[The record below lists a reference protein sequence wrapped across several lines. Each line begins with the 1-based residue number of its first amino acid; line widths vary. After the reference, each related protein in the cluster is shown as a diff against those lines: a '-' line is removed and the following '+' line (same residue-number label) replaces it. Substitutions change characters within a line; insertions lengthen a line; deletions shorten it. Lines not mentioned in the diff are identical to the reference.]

1 MVEAL
6 IRFYKH
12 KISVMRKLVELK
24 KLYHRDA
31 NRIALFF
38 EKDRELIDACKEIG
52 AKFSA
57 THKCWYVDN
66 KRENLRKIFEC
77 FKGKAWIETRQFFGK
92 PETLKVKRERFQIE
106 MSEHGKTEL
115 DFFMNQLRARRLSE
129 NTMRAYKSAIEI
141 FLTYFSEVDVHEIS
155 NDHVNQFLS
164 DYLYEQGYSES
175 YQSQFVS
182 AIKQFFK
189 ARTGVFLD
197 LDLLAYPKKERRL
210 PKIFSKTEVRDM
222 IESTQNLKHRTLL
235 SLQYGAGLR
244 VGELTRI
251 RIDDL
256 DLDRKTIIIYGKGK
270 KTRRVFLGKSLGELV
285 EIYLRCYKPIGYLF
299 HGQYGPYSMTSV
311 NSVLKQAA
319 RRVGIKRQVY
329 SHMLRHSYATH
340 LLESGVDVRYIQELL
355 GHSSSKTTVIYTY
368 VSKKKLGEIESPF
381 ETLIK

>member
-1 MVEAL
+1 MKRT
-6 IRFYKH
+6 I
-12 KISVMRKLVELK
+12 ELK

-31 NRIALFF
+31 RRIALFF
-38 EKDRELIDACKEIG
+38 AKDQELIDACKELG

-57 THKCWYVDN
+57 TNKCWYVDN
-66 KRENLRKIFEC
+66 KRENLRKIFDC
-77 FKGKAWIETRQFFGK
+77 FKGKAWIETGAFFGK
-92 PETLKVKRERFQIE
+92 PEELKMKQEKLSIQL
-106 MSEHGKTEL
+106 SEHGKTEL

-129 NTMRAYKSAIEI
+129 NTMRSYKSAVEV
-141 FLTYFSEVDVHEIS
+141 FLTYFNEMEVSEIS
-155 NDHVNQFLS
+155 NDHVNHFLS
-164 DYLYEQGYSES
+164 DYLYEQGYSQS

-189 ARTGVFLD
+189 ARTGV
-197 LDLLAYPKKERRL
+197 LLELELLSHPKKERKL
-210 PKIFSKTEVRDM
+210 PKIFSKTEVREM

-251 RIDDL
+251 RLDDL
-256 DLDRKTIIIYGKGK
+256 DLDRKTIMIYGKGR

-285 EIYLRCYKPIGYLF
+285 SMYLRCYKPTNYLF
-299 HGQYGPYSMTSV
+299 DGLYGPYSMNSV

-319 RRVGIKRQVY
+319 NRVGIKRQVY

-340 LLESGVDVRYIQELL
+340 LLESGVDVRFIQELL
-355 GHSSSKTTVIYTY
+355 GHSSSKTTEIYTY

-381 ETLIK
+381 ETLIN